1 MEVDAQRLV
10 AEFVIRLE
18 RQGHASGTVSKY
30 RHAALDFLYW
40 WGRDPVGARRQDVEE
55 YLDEWSHRVGSK
67 PSSVRLRIAALK
79 KLYDYLD
86 SRGRLVDADGRELR
100 NPVDRVER
108 PRSRRKPNDWLSQEE
123 SEALLSAAINAQERA
138 VVDVLRWTGL
148 RAGEACALT
157 WRDVDLDRGEV
168 RVRRSKTDSG
178 VRTVPILPELDA
190 GLRSWRRYLEGRGL
204 YLPDRP
210 VLATKGGTP
219 MKQQFAWRLLKRVAA
234 RGGVRAREAV
244 DASGWNV
251 SELTPHTLR
260 RTFATDLLNR
270 GVRLETISRVLGH
283 ADTRVTQAYYAELLD
298 ETARDEILKAMAS

>member
-1 MEVDAQRLV
+1 MYAEAQRL
-10 AEFVIRLE
+10 AGEFVARLE
-18 RQGHASGTVSKY
+18 RQGHAVGTVSKY
-30 RHAALDFLYW
+30 RHAALDFLAW
-40 WGRDPVGARRQDVEE
+40 WGRDPVEARRQDVEE
-55 YLDEWSHRVGSK
+55 YLDDWSHRTGAK

-86 SRGRLVDADGRELR
+86 SRGRLVDAEGRELR

-108 PRSRRKPNDWLSQEE
+108 PRSRRKPNDWLSREE
-123 SEALLSAAINAQERA
+123 TEALLSAAINPQERA

-157 WRDVDLDRGEV
+157 WRDVDLERGEI

-178 VRTVPILPELDA
+178 VRTVPVLPELDA
-190 GLRSWRRYLEGRGL
+190 GLRAWRRYQEQHGHYR
-204 YLPDRP
+204 PDGP
-210 VLATKGGTP
+210 VLATRGGTA

-244 DASGWNV
+244 DDSGWNV
-251 SELTPHTLR
+251 SEITPHTLR
-260 RTFATDLLNR
+260 RTFASDLLNR

-283 ADTRVTQAYYAELLD
+283 ADTRVTQAYYAEMLD